1 VIASFKDDEAQK
13 IYNTGR
19 SKRYGNLARVA
30 ARRLGAI
37 DFAETLEDLRD
48 PPGNRLEAL
57 KGDRKGQYSIRINDR
72 YRVCFRWLNNKAWDV
87 EIADYH

>member
-72 YRVCFRWLNNKAWDV
+72 YRVCFRWKNNKAWDV